1 MDLLASKHY
10 CLMTYGCQ
18 MNESDSE
25 RYAGQLEELG
35 YTPTEDPELADVI
48 LMNTCCVRET
58 AEDKVLGKIGEFKHL
73 KTRNKDLIL
82 AVTGCM
88 AQEWQDRLFKRAPH
102 LDLVIGTHNIHKLID
117 LIKDKE
123 GQKESHMLATEMED
137 NIFHAVPTKRF
148 QKFFAWV
155 PIMNGCNKF
164 CTYCIV
170 PYVRGR
176 EVSRPLE
183 EIIEE
188 IRNLAKEGYKEITL
202 LGQNVNSYGLDFKD
216 GTDFSALL
224 YAIEDIDGIERV
236 RYMTSHPKDMTFTM
250 IDAIA
255 QCKKVVSH
263 IHLPVQSGSTELLK
277 RMNRGYTTEH
287 YEELVSYIREKMPQA
302 VLTTDIIVGFPG
314 ETEAM
319 FQETL
324 DLLRRVRYDMAYT
337 FIYSPRTGTPAATMD
352 NQIPQDEKSRRLKRL
367 ADVQNEISL
376 AYNVEMEGKDYEVIV
391 EGPTKNDENHWFGR
405 TRGNKMII
413 WENDG
418 TSAVGDT
425 IRVHVDKGQTW
436 VLKGHVLKREEDC
449 GRRNEVNAH
458 DEAVSG
464 SKGDVCR

>member
-1 MDLLASKHY
+1 MDLLTNKQY
-10 CLMTYGCQ
+10 CLITYGCQ
-18 MNESDSE
+18 MNASDSE

-35 YTPTEDPELADVI
+35 YTMTEDAELADVI

-73 KTRNKDLIL
+73 KARNNDLII

-117 LIKDKE
+117 LIKEREEKR
-123 GQKESHMLATEMED
+123 GHALATDMD
-137 NIFHAVPTKRF
+137 GNVFYDIPTRRF

-183 EIIEE
+183 EIVEE
-188 IRNLAKEGYKEITL
+188 VRNLADEGYKEITL

-224 YAIEDIDGIERV
+224 YAVEDIDGIERI
-236 RYMTSHPKDMTFTM
+236 RYMTSHPKDMTFAM
-250 IDAIA
+250 VDAIA
-255 QCKKVVSH
+255 QCSKVVTH
-263 IHLPVQSGSTELLK
+263 LHLPVQSGSTELLK
-277 RMNRGYTTEH
+277 KMNRGYSAEH
-287 YEELVSYIREKMPQA
+287 YLELIEYVREKIPDV
-302 VLTTDIIVGFPG
+302 VLTTDLIVGFPG
-314 ETEAM
+314 ETEGM
-319 FQETL
+319 FQDTL
-324 DLLRRVRYDMAYT
+324 KLLKKVRYDMAYT
-337 FIYSPRTGTPAATMD
+337 FIYSPRTGTPAATMG
-352 NQIPQDEKSRRLKRL
+352 NQVPQEVKSDRLRRLM
-367 ADVQNEISL
+367 AVQNEISL
-376 AYNVEMEGKDYEVIV
+376 ACNKEMEGRDYEVIV

-405 TRGNKMII
+405 TSGNKMII

-418 TSAVGDT
+418 TLAVGDT
-425 IRVHVDKGQTW
+425 VPVHVDKGQTW
-436 VLKGHVLKREEDC
+436 VLKGHTLKQ
-449 GRRNEVNAH
+449 
-458 DEAVSG
+458 EAYIG
-464 SKGDVCR
+464 